1 METRA
6 EKKGWLT
13 DTRISLIALIGNIV
27 FVIYIGAIQMNDTKN
42 MVLKHEE
49 LLIKLETRVAQL
61 DSDKLDKEQFTL
73 FLTSIQDLKIDM
85 RDLKNAIMEHIQKS
99 KLK

>member
-1 METRA
+1 
-6 EKKGWLT
+6 
-13 DTRISLIALIGNIV
+13 
-27 FVIYIGAIQMNDTKN
+27 VIYIGAIQMNDTKN